1 MGQATEQDKR
11 PWKFQI
17 EKHAKATSTTEPVMN
32 TNLSLI
38 IPDAVE
44 TEASLGVI
52 QKAEILSSLWNR
64 HNICRK
70 NVTNN

>member
-38 IPDAVE
+38 IPDTVE
-44 TEASLGVI
+44 TEALWCHREGGNSL
-52 QKAEILSSLWNR
+52 QSLESTQHLQEKCN
-64 HNICRK
+64 
-70 NVTNN
+70 